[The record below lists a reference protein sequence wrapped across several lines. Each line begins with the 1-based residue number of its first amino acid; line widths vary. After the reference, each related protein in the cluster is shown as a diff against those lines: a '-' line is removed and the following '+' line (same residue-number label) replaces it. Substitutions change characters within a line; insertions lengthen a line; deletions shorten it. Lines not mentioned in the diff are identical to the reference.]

1 MGNGTMVFLPTE
13 DDEQSEAALSALAQ
27 AMQVRESNPPTPPS
41 PIILQSCAAGVFF
54 RIKLRLSKGP
64 EPGKNFRIPPPILNM
79 LESSNQSERRINQL
93 QSL

>member
-27 AMQVRESNPPTPPS
+27 AMQVRESNPPPPTPPS

-54 RIKLRLSKGP
+54 PDQASTFEESGTRKKFPDPPTHFKHARKL
-64 EPGKNFRIPPPILNM
+64 
-79 LESSNQSERRINQL
+79 
-93 QSL
+93 